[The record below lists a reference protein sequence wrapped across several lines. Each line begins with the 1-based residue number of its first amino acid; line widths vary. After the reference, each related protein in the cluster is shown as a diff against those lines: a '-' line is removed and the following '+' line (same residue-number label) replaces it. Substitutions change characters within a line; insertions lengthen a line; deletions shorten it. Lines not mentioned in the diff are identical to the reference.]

1 MSVWADDEEI
11 VCIHPT
17 GQRLTGAEAIRDS
30 WRSIFA
36 NNPRLM
42 VRLSR
47 GVRWN
52 GMLLS
57 VHNVVETLYIGDER
71 KPHGPMLATN
81 VFQRGASGW
90 RLLAHH
96 SSTAAD
102 RDAAD
107 SERQPASATGR
118 GRCID
123 QLPRARLAA
132 RRPRPD
138 HLPAADPARSPAL
151 SPRALG
157 NAGRRLHR
165 PRLDRRPRPRDS
177 QPGCAAAADP
187 FHGLEGS
194 SSSHY
199 AITLMGAAAAI
210 GWSGVVVNFRGCSG
224 ESNRLPRAYHSGDS
238 DEIDWILRRLR
249 AAFPTRRA
257 TPSASRSVAMRCSS
271 GWANENGWPAT
282 CLQAAPRSAP
292 RSTSPP
298 AVTISRAA
306 STASTPGTSCTP
318 EAQRRRKLRRYPG
331 LFDERR
337 MLRPATCTSS
347 TMSSRHRCMVSP
359 APTTTGDERRA
370 SPGWPASG
378 CRRCCSTPQRSFPAA
393 QALPAASQ
401 VAASVHSNFRA
412 RAATSAFVTG
422 SLPGQLDWLPQRIFI
437 ISSTRFEMNAPLPAT
452 KSSRPTTFAASS
464 ARR

>member
-1 MSVWADDEEI
+1 MIVVFATPEDVETAFYEAIARADLVALMSVWADDEEI

-30 WRSIFA
+30 WRGIFA

-107 SERQPASATGR
+107 SSGVPASAREYAADAALTTYRAPGW
-118 GRCID
+118 
-123 QLPRARLAA
+123 LPGGHAQTIYPLLI
-132 RRPRPD
+132 RPD
-138 HLPAADPARSPAL
+138 PLPYHRERWETPDGDFIDLDWNVAT
-151 SPRALG
+151 G
-157 NAGRRLHR
+157 VERRRHT
-165 PRLDRRPRPRDS
+165 
-177 QPGCAAAADP
+177 AAA
-187 FHGLEGS
+187 GS
-194 SSSHY
+194 FSRSRRQFGSHY
-199 AITLMGAAAAI
+199 AITLMRAAAAI

-249 AAFPTRRA
+249 ALFPTAPALRRRRLA
-257 TPSASRSVAMRCSS
+257 
-271 GWANENGWPAT
+271 GWQCPAQMAGRKAGRRRR
-282 CLQAAPRSAP
+282 LPARPRRRSAP
-292 RSTSPP
+292 RST
-298 AVTISRAA
+298 
-306 STASTPGTSCTP
+306 
-318 EAQRRRKLRRYPG
+318 
-331 LFDERR
+331 
-337 MLRPATCTSS
+337 
-347 TMSSRHRCMVSP
+347 
-359 APTTTGDERRA
+359 
-370 SPGWPASG
+370 
-378 CRRCCSTPQRSFPAA
+378 
-393 QALPAASQ
+393 
-401 VAASVHSNFRA
+401 
-412 RAATSAFVTG
+412 
-422 SLPGQLDWLPQRIFI
+422 
-437 ISSTRFEMNAPLPAT
+437 
-452 KSSRPTTFAASS
+452 
-464 ARR
+464 